1 MPKYV
6 YKCNECEEHFEV
18 YHGMSENQEGCVYCR
33 ALSPHRVPQIP
44 FLKVSKEP
52 KGDRVGNETK
62 GAIEAN
68 RELLEKM
75 KKDAKERIYYRDDN

>member
-33 ALSPHRVPQIP
+33 ALSPHRVPQMP
-44 FLKVSKEP
+44 FLKRPVEP
-52 KGDRVGNETK
+52 KGGKVGEETK
-62 GAIEAN
+62 AAIEAN
-68 RELLEKM
+68 RAVLEQA
-75 KKDAKERIYYRDDN
+75 KKQRKSALYDDS

>member
-33 ALSPHRVPQIP
+33 ALSPHRVPQMP
-44 FLKVSKEP
+44 FLKRSVEP
-52 KGDRVGNETK
+52 KGGKVGDETK
-62 GAIEAN
+62 AAIEAN
-68 RELLEKM
+68 RALLEEV
-75 KKDAKERIYYRDDN
+75 KKQSRGNLYDDS

>member
-1 MPKYV
+1 MPKYI
-6 YKCNECEEHFEV
+6 YQCDTCPEHFEIF
-18 YHGMSENQEGCVYCR
+18 HGMMEDKTECPQCESKDF
-33 ALSPHRVPQIP
+33 HRVPQIP

>member
-33 ALSPHRVPQIP
+33 ALSPHRVPQMP
-44 FLKVSKEP
+44 FLKRSVEP
-52 KGDRVGNETK
+52 KGGKVGEETK
-62 GAIEAN
+62 AAIEAN
-68 RELLEKM
+68 RALLEEAREE
-75 KKDAKERIYYRDDN
+75 AKRNFYDDT